1 MASKKRKDSRYKIR
15 EEKIQVFISLVFEEK
30 GIENDILIQDRTI
43 GELKIRFQE
52 IVERLKQLITRVSEK
67 TELAVFLIDICQVRI
82 FKIEIN
88 DFQV

>member
-15 EEKIQVFISLVFEEK
+15 EEKIQVFICLDFEEK
-30 GIENDILIQDRTI
+30 SIENDILIQDRTI

>member
-15 EEKIQVFISLVFEEK
+15 EEKIQVFIDFDEK
-30 GIENDILIQDRTI
+30 KLRECYWIKDRSI

-82 FKIEIN
+82 FKIEIY
-88 DFQV
+88 DF

>member
-15 EEKIQVFISLVFEEK
+15 EEKIQVFISLDFDEK
-30 GIENDILIQDRTI
+30 LRECYWIKDRSI

-67 TELAVFLIDICQVRI
+67 TELAVFLIDICQVRLFEI
-82 FKIEIN
+82 KIN
-88 DFQV
+88 DF

>member
-15 EEKIQVFISLVFEEK
+15 EEKIQVFICLVFDEK
-30 GIENDILIQDRTI
+30 KLRECYWIKDRSI

-67 TELAVFLIDICQVRI
+67 TELAVFLIDICQVAYL
-82 FKIEIN
+82 
-88 DFQV
+88 